1 MRNTPF
7 PVPTSNLAQKFLND
21 PSSINK
27 GGQNPDSYAETVLG
41 PPPGVRQ
48 FMPQIRQRRVEWRY
62 LELMR
67 KAGKLDLAVKYGR
80 RLC

>member
-7 PVPTSNLAQKFLND
+7 PVLTSRYLDHLSLND
-21 PSSINK
+21 ASLIE
-27 GGQNPDSYAETVLG
+27 GGQNPDSYAETVPG

-48 FMPQIRQRRVEWRY
+48 FMPEIRQRRVSGVEIPR
-62 LELMR
+62 LR